1 MTEHNPHA
9 AKTPT
14 GLILVGLFRPAN
26 ISYVYLLSMSP
37 KAVSAMEA
45 VEAEP
50 VSPSQFLATPPAV
63 MFSGNTKP

>member
-26 ISYVYLLSMSP
+26 SSYVYLLSMSP
-37 KAVSAMEA
+37 KAVSAREA

-50 VSPSQFLATPPAV
+50 VSPSQFLATRTAI
-63 MFSGNTKP
+63 MFSGKIKT